1 MILSSY
7 SNAKIYK
14 IINSIDDQIYV
25 GSTIL
30 PLSTRF
36 SVHKYEAKLHPERKL
51 YKYFTKYGIEHFKII
66 LIKLFPCN
74 NKLEL

>member
-14 IINSIDDQIYV
+14 IINDIDHQIYV
-25 GSTIL
+25 GSTIQSL
-30 PLSTRF
+30 NRRF
-36 SVHKYEAKLHPERKL
+36 SVHKNDAKLHPERKL

-74 NKLEL
+74 YKLEL